1 MNAARPHAIVH
12 RQQIMEWR
20 DRQSSAAMVSLNRAW
35 GDFRPVIV
43 EQLASVGWGEAL
55 RSPNAFIR
63 DCVDPKIVGYF
74 EPIIAENILT
84 ARTELEALLSNDL
97 IIDTKVAHSTDE
109 EDYYEAALDLL
120 KSVAPLAGGLAV
132 GAAIP
137 SMAVLSGTAML
148 GLVATSTIS
157 LPVVFG
163 GLAVAGAGVAT
174 GAIKTSALRTNA
186 TERMLAKVDRHV
198 ARSLLDPEM
207 DERKPAVLARLL
219 HSYKTTAA
227 VALGDD

>member
-1 MNAARPHAIVH
+1 MNAAKSHVIVH
-12 RQQIMEWR
+12 RRQVMEWR

-35 GDFRPVIV
+35 RDLRPMIV
-43 EQLASVGWGEAL
+43 ELLDSVGWREAL

-63 DCVDPKIVGYF
+63 DRVDPQIVGYF
-74 EPIIAENILT
+74 EPIIAESVRT
-84 ARTELEALLSNDL
+84 ARTELEALLSKNL
-97 IIDTKVAHSTDE
+97 IIDAEVAGSTDG
-109 EDYYEAALDLL
+109 EDYYDAAVDVL
-120 KSVAPLAGGLAV
+120 KSVAPLAGGLVV

-174 GAIKTSALRTNA
+174 GAIKTSALRANA
-186 TERMLAKVDRHV
+186 AKRMLARVDRHV
-198 ARSLLDPEM
+198 ARSLLQPEL
-207 DERKPAVLARLL
+207 DERQPAVLARLL

-227 VALGDD
+227 VALGDN

>member
-12 RQQIMEWR
+12 RQKIMEWR
-20 DRQSSAAMVSLNRAW
+20 DRQSSAAMMSLNRAW
-35 GDFRPVIV
+35 RDFRPVIV

-55 RSPNAFIR
+55 RSPNAYIR
-63 DCVDPKIVGYF
+63 DNVNPKIVAYF
-74 EPIIAENILT
+74 EPIIAENVRS
-84 ARTELEALLSNDL
+84 ARRELEALLCKDL
-97 IIDTKVAHSTDE
+97 IIDTKVAHSTDG
-109 EDYYEAALDLL
+109 EDFYEAALDVL

-186 TERMLAKVDRHV
+186 TKRMLAKVDRQV
-198 ARSLLDPEM
+198 ARSLLEPEM
-207 DERKPAVLARLL
+207 DERQPAVLARLL
-219 HSYKTTAA
+219 HSYKTASA
-227 VALGDD
+227 VALGDN